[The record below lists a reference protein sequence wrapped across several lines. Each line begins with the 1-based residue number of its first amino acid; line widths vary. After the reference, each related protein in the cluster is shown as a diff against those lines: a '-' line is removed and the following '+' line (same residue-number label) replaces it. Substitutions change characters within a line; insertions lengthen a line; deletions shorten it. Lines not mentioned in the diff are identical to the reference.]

1 MIRRPPRSTR
11 TDTLFPYTTL
21 FRSSIFRYAADRGA
35 RERITVFESLA
46 FLAILILG
54 VMLADTRSRLKRAE
68 ATMAEAAKR
77 IGALQR
83 HTGARTG
90 ADPTGSI
97 STDGLPDTAP
107 SAKPEPPARAPSLAS
122 APTPPALKTNKRPP

>member
-68 ATMAEAAKR
+68 ATLAEAAKR
-77 IGALQR
+77 ISALQR
-83 HTGARTG
+83 HPGVRTG
-90 ADPTGSI
+90 EESTGRFS
-97 STDGLPDTAP
+97 SEERRVGKGCVRTCRVRGWQ
-107 SAKPEPPARAPSLAS
+107 
-122 APTPPALKTNKRPP
+122 

>member
-54 VMLADTRSRLKRAE
+54 VMLADTRSRLKPAE
-68 ATMAEAAKR
+68 ATLPEAA
-77 IGALQR
+77 Q
-83 HTGARTG
+83 RTG
-90 ADPTGSI
+90 APPPHPPVRTGVES
-97 STDGLPDTAP
+97 SGSSPPDTLPAPAP
-107 SAKPEPPARAPSLAS
+107 SANP
-122 APTPPALKTNKRPP
+122 